1 MSRQNLVQ
9 RLSHWLPFLLWPRP
23 NGALLRTE
31 ALAGVT
37 VGLML
42 VPQGIAYASLAG
54 MPLITGIYAAMLPAL
69 IAVLFSASPRLSVG
83 PTALTCLMVSASLT
97 GLAEPGSPRW
107 IELAMWLAL
116 LSGLLQ
122 IALGYLRSGWLLSL
136 VNAPV
141 LMAFTQGAAVLIM
154 GSQLPAM
161 LGLTGGW
168 ASLLASAGAH
178 PVLHLPTLAFGL
190 GTYLALLLA
199 RRLPKTVPTVLLV
212 VVVSAAISAWGSFEA
227 AGGAVIGD
235 LPRGLPGLALPGWPG
250 WEVLGQLLLPTLLIT
265 LVSFLETAS
274 SARVDSREKGQRWD
288 RERDL
293 IGHGLGKVAAGFSGT
308 FPTSTSFSRSALNRY
323 AGARTGWSVV
333 FSVGVVA
340 LALIFTPVL
349 HHVPMAVLAA
359 VVVVAVQGLIAP
371 REFVRVWKIS
381 RVEAGIAVV
390 TFAVTVASAPRLYW
404 GVLTGVVMA
413 LSHFLYLRLHPRIIE
428 VGVHP
433 DGSLRDRHLWHLPA
447 LGPHTYA
454 LRMDAALDFATAND
468 LERNITLHL
477 ARHPGTRHVLLI
489 AHPINWIDATGV
501 ETFGTLL
508 EQLHA
513 QGIALHLVGLKLPV
527 EQVLRAAGLLHP
539 HPLLSLYRTE
549 AEALQVNWRTRSEV
563 NEMPHFVQQSQAPEK
578 HHP

>member
-1 MSRQNLVQ
+1 MNRQNLVQ
-9 RLSHWLPFLLWPRP
+9 RLSPWLPFLLWPRP
-23 NGALLRTE
+23 DGSLLRNE
-31 ALAGVT
+31 ALAGIT

-54 MPLITGIYAAMLPAL
+54 MPLITGIYASMLPAL

-83 PTALTCLMVSASLT
+83 PTALTCLMISASLT
-97 GLAEPGSPRW
+97 GLAAPGSARW

-116 LSGLLQ
+116 LSGVLQ

-141 LMAFTQGAAVLIM
+141 LMAFTQGAAVLII

-161 LGLTGGW
+161 LGFASGW
-168 ASLLASAGAH
+168 AGLLTQPA
-178 PVLHLPTLAFGL
+178 LHAPTLAFGL
-190 GTYLALLLA
+190 GAYAALLLA
-199 RRLPKTVPTVLLV
+199 RRLPKTVPTVLLLV
-212 VVVSAAISAWGSFEA
+212 VVTSAISAWSGFEGR
-227 AGGAVIGD
+227 GGAVIGD
-235 LPRGLPGLALPGWPG
+235 LPQGLPGLALPGWPG
-250 WEVLGQLLLPTLLIT
+250 WEVLSQLLLPTLLIT

-274 SARVDSREKGQRWD
+274 SARVDSREQGQRWN

-293 IGHGLGKVAAGFSGT
+293 IGHGLGKIAAGFSGA

-323 AGARTGWSVV
+323 AGARTGWSVI
-333 FSVGVVA
+333 FSVVVVG
-340 LALIFTPVL
+340 LALLFTPAL

-359 VVVVAVQGLIAP
+359 IVVAAVQGLIAP
-371 REFVRVWKIS
+371 LEFLRVWKVS

-404 GVLTGVVMA
+404 GVITGVVMA
-413 LSHFLYLRLHPRIIE
+413 LSHFLYMRLHPRIVE
-428 VGVHP
+428 VGLHP
-433 DGSLRDRHLWHLPA
+433 DGSLRDRHVWNLPV

-468 LERNITLHL
+468 LERSITLHIV
-477 ARHPGTRHVLLI
+477 RHPDTRRVVLI

-508 EQLHA
+508 GQLHA
-513 QGIALHLVGLKLPV
+513 QGIALHLVGLKLPG
-527 EQVLRAAGLLHP
+527 EKVLKAAGFLDE
-539 HPLLSLYRTE
+539 HPLLKLHRTE
-549 AEALQVNWRTRSEV
+549 TEALQIDWANAS
-563 NEMPHFVQQSQAPEK
+563 
-578 HHP
+578 

>member
-1 MSRQNLVQ
+1 MNRQNLLQ
-9 RLSHWLPFLLWPRP
+9 RLGPWLPFLLWQRP
-23 NGALLRTE
+23 DGPLLRNE

-54 MPLITGIYAAMLPAL
+54 MPLITGIYASMLPAL

-97 GLAEPGSPRW
+97 GLAAPGSARW

-116 LSGLLQ
+116 LSGVLQ
-122 IALGYLRSGWLLSL
+122 IALGCLRSGWLLSL

-141 LMAFTQGAAVLIM
+141 LMAFTQGAAVLII

-161 LGLTGGW
+161 LGFVGGW
-168 ASLLASAGAH
+168 AGLLAQPA
-178 PVLHLPTLAFGL
+178 LHAPTLAFGL
-190 GTYLALLLA
+190 GAYGVLLLA
-199 RRLPKTVPTVLLV
+199 KRLPKTVPTVLLLV
-212 VVVSAAISAWGSFEA
+212 VVTSGLSAWSGFEGR
-227 AGGAVIGD
+227 GGVVIGD
-235 LPRGLPGLALPGWPG
+235 LPQGLPGLSLPGWPG

-274 SARVDSREKGQRWD
+274 SARVDSREQGQRWN

-293 IGHGLGKVAAGFSGT
+293 IGHGLGKIAAGFSGA

-323 AGARTGWSVV
+323 AGARTGWSVI
-333 FSVGVVA
+333 FSVAVVA
-340 LALIFTPVL
+340 LALLFTPAL

-359 VVVVAVQGLIAP
+359 IVVAAVQGLIAP
-371 REFVRVWKIS
+371 LEFVRVWKVS
-381 RVEAGIAVV
+381 RAEAGIAVV

-413 LSHFLYLRLHPRIIE
+413 LSHFLYMRLHPRIIE
-428 VGVHP
+428 VGLHP
-433 DGSLRDRHLWHLPA
+433 DGSLRDRHLWNLPA
-447 LGPHTYA
+447 LGPRTYA

-468 LERNITLHL
+468 LERSITLYI
-477 ARHPGTRHVLLI
+477 ARHPDTQRVVLI

-501 ETFGTLL
+501 EVFGILL
-508 EQLHA
+508 SQLQA

-527 EQVLRAAGLLHP
+527 EQGLKVAGLLDE
-539 HPLLSLYRTE
+539 HPLLRLYRTE
-549 AEALQVNWRTRSEV
+549 AEVLQMDWAGSG
-563 NEMPHFVQQSQAPEK
+563 SS
-578 HHP
+578 

>member
-1 MSRQNLVQ
+1 MNRENLVQ
-9 RLSHWLPFLLWPRP
+9 RLGPWLPFLLWERP
-23 NGALLRTE
+23 DGPLLKSE

-54 MPLITGIYAAMLPAL
+54 MPLITGIYASMLPAL

-97 GLAEPGSPRW
+97 GLAAPGSARW

-116 LSGLLQ
+116 LSGVLQ

-141 LMAFTQGAAVLIM
+141 LMAFTQGAAVLII

-161 LGLTGGW
+161 LGVSGGL
-168 ASLLASAGAH
+168 AGLLALSAMPA
-178 PVLHLPTLAFGL
+178 LHLPTLAFGL
-190 GTYLALLLA
+190 GAYAALLVA
-199 RRLPKTVPTVLLV
+199 KRLPKTVPTVLLL
-212 VVVSAAISAWGSFEA
+212 VVVSSGISAWSGFEGR
-227 AGGAVIGD
+227 GGAVIGD
-235 LPRGLPGLALPGWPG
+235 LPPGLPGLSLPGWPG

-274 SARVDSREKGQRWD
+274 SARVDSREQGQRWN

-293 IGHGLGKVAAGFSGT
+293 IGHGLGKIAAGFSGA

-323 AGARTGWSVV
+323 AGARTGWSVI
-333 FSVGVVA
+333 FSVAVVA
-340 LALIFTPVL
+340 LALLFTPAL

-359 VVVVAVQGLIAP
+359 IVVAAVQGLIAP
-371 REFVRVWKIS
+371 LEFVRVWKVS

-413 LSHFLYLRLHPRIIE
+413 LSHFLYMRLHPRIIE
-428 VGVHP
+428 VGLHP
-433 DGSLRDRHLWHLPA
+433 DGSLRDRHLWNLPA
-447 LGPHTYA
+447 LGPRTFA

-468 LERNITLHL
+468 LERSITLYI
-477 ARHPGTRHVLLI
+477 ARHPDTQRVVLI

-501 ETFGTLL
+501 EVFGTLQS
-508 EQLHA
+508 QLHA

-527 EQVLRAAGLLHP
+527 ERVLKAAGLLGE
-539 HPLLSLYRTE
+539 HPLLKLHRTE
-549 AEALQVNWRTRSEV
+549 AEALQGDW
-563 NEMPHFVQQSQAPEK
+563 AG
-578 HHP
+578 

>member
-1 MSRQNLVQ
+1 MNRQNLVQ
-9 RLSHWLPFLLWPRP
+9 RLGPWLPFLLWQRP
-23 NGALLRTE
+23 DGPLLKSE

-54 MPLITGIYAAMLPAL
+54 MPLITGIYASMLPAL

-97 GLAEPGSPRW
+97 GLAAPGSARW

-116 LSGLLQ
+116 LSGVLQ

-141 LMAFTQGAAVLIM
+141 LMAFTQGAAVLII

-161 LGLTGGW
+161 LGLVGGW
-168 ASLLASAGAH
+168 ADLLALPA
-178 PVLHLPTLAFGL
+178 LHLPTLAFGL
-190 GTYLALLLA
+190 GAYGALLLA
-199 RRLPKTVPTVLLV
+199 KRLPKTVPTVLLLV
-212 VVVSAAISAWGSFEA
+212 VVTSGLSAWTGFEGR
-227 AGGAVIGD
+227 GGAVIGD
-235 LPRGLPGLALPGWPG
+235 LPQGLPGLVLPGWPG
-250 WEVLGQLLLPTLLIT
+250 WAVLGQLLLPTLLIT

-274 SARVDSREKGQRWD
+274 SARVDSREQGQRWN

-293 IGHGLGKVAAGFSGT
+293 IGHGLGKIAAGFSGA

-323 AGARTGWSVV
+323 AGARTGWSVI
-333 FSVGVVA
+333 FSVAVVA
-340 LALIFTPVL
+340 LALVFTPAL

-359 VVVVAVQGLIAP
+359 IVVAAVQGLIAP
-371 REFVRVWKIS
+371 LEFVRVWKVS

-413 LSHFLYLRLHPRIIE
+413 LSHFLYMRLHPRIIE
-428 VGVHP
+428 VGLHP
-433 DGSLRDRHLWHLPA
+433 DGSLRDRHLWNLPA
-447 LGPHTYA
+447 LGPRTYA

-468 LERNITLHL
+468 LERSITLFI
-477 ARHPGTRHVLLI
+477 ARHPDTQRVVLI

-501 ETFGTLL
+501 EVFATLQS
-508 EQLHA
+508 QLHA

-527 EQVLRAAGLLHP
+527 ERVLKAAGLLDE
-539 HPLLSLYRTE
+539 HPLLKLYRTE
-549 AEALQVNWRTRSEV
+549 AEALQAGWGEV
-563 NEMPHFVQQSQAPEK
+563 G
-578 HHP
+578 

>member
-1 MSRQNLVQ
+1 MNRQNLVQ
-9 RLSHWLPFLLWPRP
+9 RLGPWLPFLLWERP
-23 NGALLRTE
+23 DGPLLRNE

-54 MPLITGIYAAMLPAL
+54 MPLITGIYASMLPAL

-97 GLAEPGSPRW
+97 GLAAPGSARW

-116 LSGLLQ
+116 LSGVLQ

-141 LMAFTQGAAVLIM
+141 LMAFTQGAAVLII

-161 LGLTGGW
+161 LGLSG
-168 ASLLASAGAH
+168 SLVALLTTPEMPA
-178 PVLHLPTLAFGL
+178 LHLPTLAFGL
-190 GTYLALLLA
+190 GAYAALLLA
-199 RRLPKTVPTVLLV
+199 KRLPKTVPTVLLL
-212 VVVSAAISAWGSFEA
+212 VVVSSAISAWSGFEGR
-227 AGGAVIGD
+227 GGAVIGD
-235 LPRGLPGLALPGWPG
+235 LPQGLPGLVLPGWPG
-250 WEVLGQLLLPTLLIT
+250 WEVLSQLLLPTLLIT

-274 SARVDSREKGQRWD
+274 SARVDSRDKGERWN

-293 IGHGLGKVAAGFSGT
+293 IGHGLGKIAAGFSGA

-323 AGARTGWSVV
+323 AGARTGWSVI
-333 FSVGVVA
+333 FSVAVVA
-340 LALIFTPVL
+340 LALLFTPAL

-359 VVVVAVQGLIAP
+359 IVVAAVQGLIAP
-371 REFVRVWKIS
+371 LEFVRVWKVS

-413 LSHFLYLRLHPRIIE
+413 LSHFLFMRLHPRIVE
-428 VGVHP
+428 VGLHP
-433 DGSLRDRHLWHLPA
+433 DGSLRDRHLWNLPA
-447 LGPHTYA
+447 LGPRTYA

-468 LERNITLHL
+468 LERSITLYI
-477 ARHPGTRHVLLI
+477 ARHPDTRRVVLI

-501 ETFGTLL
+501 EVFGTLQS
-508 EQLHA
+508 QLHA

-527 EQVLRAAGLLHP
+527 EKVLKAAGFLDE
-539 HPLLSLYRTE
+539 HPLLRLYRTE
-549 AEALQVNWRTRSEV
+549 GEALQGDWPAAE
-563 NEMPHFVQQSQAPEK
+563 AP
-578 HHP
+578 

>member
-1 MSRQNLVQ
+1 MNRQNLAQ
-9 RLSHWLPFLLWPRP
+9 RLSPWLPFLLWQRP
-23 NGALLRTE
+23 DGALLKNE

-54 MPLITGIYAAMLPAL
+54 MPLIAGIYASMLPAL

-97 GLAEPGSPRW
+97 GLAAPGSARW

-116 LSGLLQ
+116 LSGVLQ

-141 LMAFTQGAAVLIM
+141 LMAFTQGAAVLII

-161 LGLTGGW
+161 LGFASGW
-168 ASLLASAGAH
+168 ASLLAQPA
-178 PVLHLPTLAFGL
+178 LHLPTLAFGL
-190 GTYLALLLA
+190 GAYAALLLA
-199 RRLPKTVPTVLLV
+199 RRLPKTVPTVLLLV
-212 VVVSAAISAWGSFEA
+212 VVTSAISAWSGFEGR
-227 AGGAVIGD
+227 GGAVIGD
-235 LPRGLPGLALPGWPG
+235 LPQGLPGLALPGWPG

-274 SARVDSREKGQRWD
+274 SARVDSREQGQRWN

-293 IGHGLGKVAAGFSGT
+293 IGHGLGKIAAGFSGA

-323 AGARTGWSVV
+323 AGARTGWSVI
-333 FSVGVVA
+333 FSVVVVA
-340 LALIFTPVL
+340 LALLFTPAL

-359 VVVVAVQGLIAP
+359 IVVAAVQGLIAP
-371 REFVRVWKIS
+371 LEFLRVWKVS

-404 GVLTGVVMA
+404 GVITGVVMA
-413 LSHFLYLRLHPRIIE
+413 LSHFLYMRLHPRIVE
-428 VGVHP
+428 VGLHP
-433 DGSLRDRHLWHLPA
+433 DGSLRDRHLWNLPV

-468 LERNITLHL
+468 LERSITLHI
-477 ARHPGTRHVLLI
+477 ARHPDTRRVVLI

-508 EQLHA
+508 SQLHA

-527 EQVLRAAGLLHP
+527 EKVLKAAGFLDDHALLK
-539 HPLLSLYRTE
+539 LYRTE
-549 AEALQVNWRTRSEV
+549 AELLQMDWGNG
-563 NEMPHFVQQSQAPEK
+563 P
-578 HHP
+578 

>member
-1 MSRQNLVQ
+1 MSRHHLVQ
-9 RLSHWLPFLLWPRP
+9 RLSPWLPFLLWQRP
-23 NGALLRTE
+23 DAPLLRNE

-54 MPLITGIYAAMLPAL
+54 MPLITGIYASMLPAL

-97 GLAEPGSPRW
+97 GLAAPGSARW

-116 LSGLLQ
+116 LSGVLQ

-141 LMAFTQGAAVLIM
+141 LMAFTQGAAVLII

-161 LGLTGGW
+161 LGLAGGW
-168 ASLLASAGAH
+168 ASLLAQAS
-178 PVLHLPTLAFGL
+178 PLPRLHLPTLAFGL
-190 GTYLALLLA
+190 GAYAALQLA
-199 RRLPKTVPTVLLV
+199 RRLPKTVPTVLLLV
-212 VVVSAAISAWGSFEA
+212 VLSSAISAGSGFEGR
-227 AGGAVIGD
+227 GGAVIGD
-235 LPRGLPGLALPGWPG
+235 LPQGLPALALPGWPG
-250 WEVLGQLLLPTLLIT
+250 WELLSQLLLPTLLIT

-274 SARVDSREKGQRWD
+274 SARVDSRELGQRWD

-293 IGHGLGKVAAGFSGT
+293 IGHGLGKIAAGFSGA

-323 AGARTGWSVV
+323 AGARTGWSVI
-333 FSVGVVA
+333 FSVAVVA
-340 LALIFTPVL
+340 LALLFTPAL

-359 VVVVAVQGLIAP
+359 IVVAAVQGLIAP
-371 REFVRVWKIS
+371 LEFLRVWKVS

-413 LSHFLYLRLHPRIIE
+413 LSHFLYMRLHPRIVE
-428 VGVHP
+428 VGLHP
-433 DGSLRDRHLWHLPA
+433 DGSLRDRHLWNLPT

-468 LERNITLHL
+468 LERSITLHI
-477 ARHPGTRHVLLI
+477 ARHPDTRRVVLI

-508 EQLHA
+508 SQLHA

-527 EQVLRAAGLLHP
+527 EKLLKAAGFLDG
-539 HPLLSLYRTE
+539 HPLLTLYRTE
-549 AEALQVNWRTRSEV
+549 AEALQVDWGNT
-563 NEMPHFVQQSQAPEK
+563 A
-578 HHP
+578 

>member
-1 MSRQNLVQ
+1 MNRQNLVQ
-9 RLSHWLPFLLWPRP
+9 RLSPWLPFLLWQRP
-23 NGALLRTE
+23 DSTLLKSE

-54 MPLITGIYAAMLPAL
+54 MPLITGIYASMLPAL

-97 GLAEPGSPRW
+97 GLAAPGSARW

-116 LSGLLQ
+116 LSGVLQ

-141 LMAFTQGAAVLIM
+141 LMAFTQGAAVLII

-161 LGLTGGW
+161 LGFASGW
-168 ASLLASAGAH
+168 AGLLAQPA
-178 PVLHLPTLAFGL
+178 LHLPTLAFGL
-190 GTYLALLLA
+190 GAYAVLLLA
-199 RRLPKTVPTVLLV
+199 RRLPKTVPTVLLLV
-212 VVVSAAISAWGSFEA
+212 VVTSAISAWSGFEGR
-227 AGGAVIGD
+227 GGAVIGD
-235 LPRGLPGLALPGWPG
+235 LPQGLPGLALPGWPG
-250 WEVLGQLLLPTLLIT
+250 WEVLSQLLLPTLLIT

-274 SARVDSREKGQRWD
+274 SARVDSREQGQRWN

-293 IGHGLGKVAAGFSGT
+293 IGHGLGKIAAGFSGA

-323 AGARTGWSVV
+323 AGARTGWSVI
-333 FSVGVVA
+333 FSVAVVA
-340 LALIFTPVL
+340 LALLFTPAL

-359 VVVVAVQGLIAP
+359 IVVAAVQGLIAP
-371 REFVRVWKIS
+371 LEFLRVWKVS

-404 GVLTGVVMA
+404 GVITGVVMA
-413 LSHFLYLRLHPRIIE
+413 LSHFLYMRLHPRIVE
-428 VGVHP
+428 VGLHP
-433 DGSLRDRHLWHLPA
+433 DGSLRDRHLWNLPV
-447 LGPHTYA
+447 LGSHAYA

-468 LERNITLHL
+468 LERSITLHI
-477 ARHPGTRHVLLI
+477 ARHPDTRRVVLI

-508 EQLHA
+508 SQLHA

-527 EQVLRAAGLLHP
+527 EKVLKAAGFLDD
-539 HPLLSLYRTE
+539 HPLLKLYRTE
-549 AEALQVNWRTRSEV
+549 AELLQTDWGNAS
-563 NEMPHFVQQSQAPEK
+563 
-578 HHP
+578 

>member
-1 MSRQNLVQ
+1 MNRQNLVQ
-9 RLSHWLPFLLWPRP
+9 RLSPWLPFLLWPRP
-23 NGALLRTE
+23 DGSLLRNE
-31 ALAGVT
+31 ALAGIT

-54 MPLITGIYAAMLPAL
+54 MPLITGIYASMLPAL

-83 PTALTCLMVSASLT
+83 PTALTCLMISASLT
-97 GLAEPGSPRW
+97 GLAAPGSARW

-116 LSGLLQ
+116 LSGVLQ

-141 LMAFTQGAAVLIM
+141 LMAFTQGAAVLII

-161 LGLTGGW
+161 IGLAGGW
-168 ASLLASAGAH
+168 AGLLAQPA
-178 PVLHLPTLAFGL
+178 LHAPTLAFGL
-190 GTYLALLLA
+190 GAYAALLLA
-199 RRLPKTVPTVLLV
+199 RRLPKTVPTVLLLV
-212 VVVSAAISAWGSFEA
+212 VVTSAISAWSGFEGR
-227 AGGAVIGD
+227 GGAVIGD
-235 LPRGLPGLALPGWPG
+235 LPQGLPGLALPGWPG
-250 WEVLGQLLLPTLLIT
+250 WEVLSQLLLPTLLIT

-274 SARVDSREKGQRWD
+274 SARVDSREQGQRWN

-293 IGHGLGKVAAGFSGT
+293 IGHGLGKIAAGFSGA

-323 AGARTGWSVV
+323 AGARTGWSVI
-333 FSVGVVA
+333 FSVVVVG
-340 LALIFTPVL
+340 LALLFTPAL

-359 VVVVAVQGLIAP
+359 IVVAAVQGLIAP
-371 REFVRVWKIS
+371 LEFLRVWKVS

-404 GVLTGVVMA
+404 GVITGVVMA
-413 LSHFLYLRLHPRIIE
+413 LSHFLYMRLHPRIVE
-428 VGVHP
+428 VGLHP
-433 DGSLRDRHLWHLPA
+433 DGSLRDRHLWNLPV

-468 LERNITLHL
+468 LERSITLHIV
-477 ARHPGTRHVLLI
+477 RHPDTRRVVLI

-508 EQLHA
+508 GQLHA

-527 EQVLRAAGLLHP
+527 EKVLKAAGFLDE
-539 HPLLSLYRTE
+539 HPLLKLHRTE
-549 AEALQVNWRTRSEV
+549 AEALQIDWANAS
-563 NEMPHFVQQSQAPEK
+563 
-578 HHP
+578 

>member
-1 MSRQNLVQ
+1 MNRQNLVQ
-9 RLSHWLPFLLWPRP
+9 RLSPWLPFLLWPRP
-23 NGALLRTE
+23 DSALLRNE
-31 ALAGVT
+31 ALAGAT

-97 GLAEPGSPRW
+97 GLAAPGSARW

-116 LSGLLQ
+116 LSGVLQ

-141 LMAFTQGAAVLIM
+141 LMAFTQGAAVLII

-161 LGLTGGW
+161 LGFASGW
-168 ASLLASAGAH
+168 ASLLEQ
-178 PVLHLPTLAFGL
+178 PTLHAPTLAFGL
-190 GTYLALLLA
+190 GAYAALLLA
-199 RRLPKTVPTVLLV
+199 RRLPKTVPTVLLLV
-212 VVVSAAISAWGSFEA
+212 VVTSAISAWSGFEGL
-227 AGGAVIGD
+227 GGAVIGD
-235 LPRGLPGLALPGWPG
+235 LPQGLPGLALPGWPG
-250 WEVLGQLLLPTLLIT
+250 WEVLSQLLLPTLLIT

-274 SARVDSREKGQRWD
+274 SARVDSREQGQRWN

-293 IGHGLGKVAAGFSGT
+293 IGHGLGKIAAGFSGA

-323 AGARTGWSVV
+323 AGARTGWSVI
-333 FSVGVVA
+333 FSVVVVA
-340 LALIFTPVL
+340 LALLFTPAL
-349 HHVPMAVLAA
+349 RHVPMAVLAA
-359 VVVVAVQGLIAP
+359 IVVAAVQGLIAP
-371 REFVRVWKIS
+371 LEFLRVWKVS

-404 GVLTGVVMA
+404 GVITGVVMA
-413 LSHFLYLRLHPRIIE
+413 LSHFLYMRLHPRIVE
-428 VGVHP
+428 VGLHP
-433 DGSLRDRHLWHLPA
+433 DGSLRDRHLWNLPV
-447 LGPHTYA
+447 LGAHTYA

-468 LERNITLHL
+468 LERSITLHI
-477 ARHPGTRHVLLI
+477 ARHPDTQRVVLI

-508 EQLHA
+508 SQLHA

-527 EQVLRAAGLLHP
+527 EKLLKAAGFLDD
-539 HPLLSLYRTE
+539 HPLLTLYRTE
-549 AEALQVNWRTRSEV
+549 AEMLQVDRGDAS
-563 NEMPHFVQQSQAPEK
+563 
-578 HHP
+578 

>member
-1 MSRQNLVQ
+1 MNRQNLVQ
-9 RLSHWLPFLLWPRP
+9 RLSPWLPFLLWPRP
-23 NGALLRTE
+23 DGALLRNE

-54 MPLITGIYAAMLPAL
+54 MPLITGIYASMLPAL

-97 GLAEPGSPRW
+97 GLAAPGSARW

-116 LSGLLQ
+116 LSGVLQ

-141 LMAFTQGAAVLIM
+141 LMAFTQGAAVLII

-161 LGLTGGW
+161 LGFASGW
-168 ASLLASAGAH
+168 AGLLAQPA
-178 PVLHLPTLAFGL
+178 LHAPTLAFGL
-190 GTYLALLLA
+190 GAYAALLLA
-199 RRLPKTVPTVLLV
+199 KRLPKTVPTVLLLV
-212 VVVSAAISAWGSFEA
+212 VVTSAISAWTGFEGR
-227 AGGAVIGD
+227 GGAVIGD
-235 LPRGLPGLALPGWPG
+235 LPQGLPGLALPGWPG

-274 SARVDSREKGQRWD
+274 SARVDSREQGQRWN

-293 IGHGLGKVAAGFSGT
+293 IGHGLGKIAAGFSGA

-323 AGARTGWSVV
+323 AGARTGWSVI
-333 FSVGVVA
+333 FSVAVVA
-340 LALIFTPVL
+340 LALLFTPAL

-359 VVVVAVQGLIAP
+359 IVVAAVQGLIAP
-371 REFVRVWKIS
+371 LEFLRVWKVS

-404 GVLTGVVMA
+404 GVITGVVMA
-413 LSHFLYLRLHPRIIE
+413 LSHFLYMRLHPRIVE
-428 VGVHP
+428 VGLHP
-433 DGSLRDRHLWHLPA
+433 DGSLRDRHLWNLPV
-447 LGPHTYA
+447 LGPRTYA

-468 LERNITLHL
+468 LERSITLHI
-477 ARHPGTRHVLLI
+477 ARHPDTRRVVLI

-501 ETFGTLL
+501 EVFGTLL
-508 EQLHA
+508 SQLHA

-527 EQVLRAAGLLHP
+527 EKVLKAAGFLDDHALLT
-539 HPLLSLYRTE
+539 LYRTE
-549 AEALQVNWRTRSEV
+549 AEALQVDWDED
-563 NEMPHFVQQSQAPEK
+563 AAAAA
-578 HHP
+578 

>member
-1 MSRQNLVQ
+1 MNRQNLVQ
-9 RLSHWLPFLLWPRP
+9 RLSPWLPFLLWPRP
-23 NGALLRTE
+23 DGSLLRNE
-31 ALAGVT
+31 ALAGIT

-54 MPLITGIYAAMLPAL
+54 MPLITGIYASMLPAL

-97 GLAEPGSPRW
+97 GLAAPGSARW

-116 LSGLLQ
+116 LSGVLQ

-141 LMAFTQGAAVLIM
+141 LMAFTQGAAVLII

-161 LGLTGGW
+161 LGFASGW
-168 ASLLASAGAH
+168 AGLLTQPA
-178 PVLHLPTLAFGL
+178 LHAPTLAFGL
-190 GTYLALLLA
+190 GAYAALLLA
-199 RRLPKTVPTVLLV
+199 RRLPKTVPTVLLLV
-212 VVVSAAISAWGSFEA
+212 VVTSALSAWSGFEGR
-227 AGGAVIGD
+227 GGAVIGD
-235 LPRGLPGLALPGWPG
+235 LPQGLPGLALPGWPG
-250 WEVLGQLLLPTLLIT
+250 WEVLSQLLLPTLLIT

-274 SARVDSREKGQRWD
+274 SARVDSREQGQRWN

-293 IGHGLGKVAAGFSGT
+293 IGHGLGKIAAGFSGA

-323 AGARTGWSVV
+323 AGARTGWSVI
-333 FSVGVVA
+333 FSVAVVA
-340 LALIFTPVL
+340 LALLFTPAL

-359 VVVVAVQGLIAP
+359 IVVAAVQGLIAP
-371 REFVRVWKIS
+371 LEFLRVWKVS

-404 GVLTGVVMA
+404 GVITGVVMA
-413 LSHFLYLRLHPRIIE
+413 LSHFLYMRLHPRIVE
-428 VGVHP
+428 VGLHP
-433 DGSLRDRHLWHLPA
+433 DGSLRDRHLWNLPV

-468 LERNITLHL
+468 LERSITLHIV
-477 ARHPGTRHVLLI
+477 RHPDTRRVVLI

-508 EQLHA
+508 GQLHA

-527 EQVLRAAGLLHP
+527 EKVLKAAGFLDE
-539 HPLLSLYRTE
+539 HPLLKLHRTE
-549 AEALQVNWRTRSEV
+549 AEALQIDWANAS
-563 NEMPHFVQQSQAPEK
+563 
-578 HHP
+578 

>member
-1 MSRQNLVQ
+1 MNRQNLVR
-9 RLSHWLPFLLWPRP
+9 RLSPWLPFLLWQRP
-23 NGALLRTE
+23 DGPLLKSE
-31 ALAGVT
+31 ALAGIT
-37 VGLML
+37 VGLMV

-54 MPLITGIYAAMLPAL
+54 MPLITGIYASMLPAL

-97 GLAEPGSPRW
+97 GLAAPGSARW

-116 LSGLLQ
+116 LSGVLQ

-141 LMAFTQGAAVLIM
+141 LMAFTQGAAVLII

-161 LGLTGGW
+161 LGFTQGW
-168 ASLLASAGAH
+168 ANLLTQ
-178 PVLHLPTLAFGL
+178 PVLHAPTLAFGL
-190 GTYLALLLA
+190 GAYAALLLS
-199 RRLPKTVPTVLLV
+199 RRLPKTVPTVLLLV
-212 VVVSAAISAWGSFEA
+212 VVTSALSAWTGFEA
-227 AGGAVIGD
+227 GGGAVIGD
-235 LPRGLPGLALPGWPG
+235 LPQGLPGLSLPGWPG
-250 WEVLGQLLLPTLLIT
+250 WEVLSQLLLPTLLIT

-274 SARVDSREKGQRWD
+274 SARVDSREQGQRWN

-293 IGHGLGKVAAGFSGT
+293 IGHGLGKIAAGFSGA

-323 AGARTGWSVV
+323 AGARTGWSVI
-333 FSVGVVA
+333 FSVAVVG
-340 LALIFTPVL
+340 LALLFTPAL

-359 VVVVAVQGLIAP
+359 IVVAAVQGLIAP
-371 REFVRVWKIS
+371 LEFLRVWKVS

-413 LSHFLYLRLHPRIIE
+413 LSHFLFMRLHPRIIE
-428 VGVHP
+428 VGLHP
-433 DGSLRDRHLWHLPA
+433 DGSLRDRHLWNLPA

-468 LERNITLHL
+468 LERSITLYVV
-477 ARHPGTRHVLLI
+477 RHPDTRRVVLI

-501 ETFGTLL
+501 EVFGTLL
-508 EQLHA
+508 SQLHA

-527 EQVLRAAGLLHP
+527 EQVLKAAGFLDE
-539 HPLLSLYRTE
+539 HPLLKLYRTE
-549 AEALQVNWRTRSEV
+549 AEALQVDWG
-563 NEMPHFVQQSQAPEK
+563 AGA
-578 HHP
+578 